1 MIAVKPAPD
10 DFEDETYFG
19 GAYQKM
25 SDAAQ
30 AQRVSSVHFVDA
42 THATTIPYSGVVI
55 SARNRLTPQFMG
67 LL

>member
-30 AQRVSSVHFVDA
+30 AQRVSSVHFVDVSN
-42 THATTIPYSGVVI
+42 ATTIPYNGVGM

-67 LL
+67 FL